1 MSHQADVSRAVP
13 PLAPPRA
20 RLGATRRRHL
30 KTAILFVVMAIV
42 FCIYVFPTYFV
53 ISTSFKTQA
62 DALAMPPKWF
72 NFTPTLDNYRTAFG
86 EYGMW
91 PNFVNSII
99 VTCGSTLLALL
110 LGVPA
115 AYAFSRFNFRGRDS
129 LSLWFLSTRMAP
141 PIMVVLPFFLLGRD
155 VGLYDTQLLLII
167 VDVLIN
173 LAWVVFMMRSFFDE
187 IPIEIDES
195 ALIDGMSWL
204 GALRRVVLPLAVP
217 GLVATTIFSLI
228 IVWNEYFFALV
239 LTSVNAKT
247 LPAAITAFL
256 TVHGLLWGPMT
267 AAGSAVMVP
276 ILVFT
281 IWTQKYLIRG
291 MTMGAVR

>member
-1 MSHQADVSRAVP
+1 MSQRADGYGELRD
-13 PLAPPRA
+13 PLEPRRWMGA
-20 RLGATRRRHL
+20 RRLRQS
-30 KTAILFVVMAIV
+30 KTAMLFVLMAIV
-42 FCIYVFPTYFV
+42 FCIYAFPTYFV
-53 ISTSFKTQA
+53 ISTSFKSQA

-91 PNFVNSII
+91 PNFVNSIV
-99 VTCGSTLLALL
+99 VTCGSTVLALV

-115 AYAFSRFNFRGRDS
+115 AYAFSRFNFRGRNS

-141 PIMVVLPFFLLGRD
+141 PIMVVLPFFILGRQI
-155 VGLYDTQLLLII
+155 GLYDTQILLII
-167 VDVLIN
+167 VDILIN
-173 LAWVVFMMRSFFDE
+173 LAWVVFMMRSFFDD
-187 IPIEIDES
+187 IPIDIDES
-195 ALIDGMSWL
+195 ALIDGLSWF
-204 GALRRVVLPLAVP
+204 GALRRVVLPLAIP
-217 GLVATTIFSLI
+217 GLVATSIFSLI

-281 IWTQKYLIRG
+281 VWTQKYLIRG